1 MIFKSNTYMNPF
13 TDIKMSLSSQLLKS
27 INLKLLMRT
36 ELFISSNLTRCF
48 KTEIYKILNPQ
59 ILRYLLKKE
68 QTFCLFSQWVKLLI
82 LVYMNIIRVYS
93 FVYPLLQT

>member
-1 MIFKSNTYMNPF
+1 MKKKVIFKSNTYMNPV

-59 ILRYLLKKE
+59 ILRYLLKKK
-68 QTFCLFSQWVKLLI
+68 SKH
-82 LVYMNIIRVYS
+82 
-93 FVYPLLQT
+93 FVYLVNGSSY

>member
-1 MIFKSNTYMNPF
+1 MNPV

-59 ILRYLLKKE
+59 ILR
-68 QTFCLFSQWVKLLI
+68 
-82 LVYMNIIRVYS
+82 
-93 FVYPLLQT
+93 